1 MKKWICLLLALV
13 CLCGI
18 AVSASAEKGFET
30 LYELFIDEE
39 VFDEPDSAE
48 LYSRI
53 ALREY
58 DWQTRTE
65 TELEVL
71 AF

>member
-39 VFDEPDSAE
+39 VFDEPDSVGKGE
-48 LYSRI
+48 RSRSASRCSSSI
-53 ALREY
+53 PN
-58 DWQTRTE
+58 TTSRTSC
-65 TELEVL
+65 
-71 AF
+71 